1 MVTERDAWRV
11 LLLSLGFFL
20 GAQVAI
26 ASLGVILW
34 AMEANIRD
42 FLRLDWLLVVNV
54 LLTTIAL
61 LTPVFSQGRRKR
73 WMWRQALRWRPLPW
87 WIALEV
93 TFATLALN
101 LAVSQ
106 GILWVL
112 SMPFFQQARESSY
125 GELLEAIAH
134 HQGMPLLLVAAVM
147 LQALPE
153 ELTFRG
159 VVQQGLER
167 RLSPSVAIG
176 LTSLFFALF
185 HLNPLQALSVLPTS
199 LFWGWVVFRT
209 QSIIPTVVAHALQ
222 NGLTAMALSFPSLAG
237 QGDGSPLA
245 QPPNWLAALVGFLL
259 WLGLTWH
266 LVRRFSVPKEGG
278 EHGAR
283 ESVTFTSHQTG
294 VTDGGDG
301 GGSLGVDERS
311 GLTS

>member
-34 AMEANIRD
+34 AMEMDIRE
-42 FLRLDWLLVVNV
+42 FLRLDWLLVLNV
-54 LLTTIAL
+54 LLTTVAL
-61 LTPVFSQGRRKR
+61 LTPIFVRGWQRR

-87 WIALEV
+87 RVALEV

-106 GILWVL
+106 GILWL
-112 SMPFFQQARESSY
+112 LNMPFLQRVQEGSY

-134 HQGMPLLLVAAVM
+134 HQGVPLVLVAAVM
-147 LQALPE
+147 LQAVPE
-153 ELTFRG
+153 EVTFRG

-167 RLSPSVAIG
+167 RYAPSVAIG

-199 LFWGWVVFRT
+199 LFWGWVAFRT
-209 QSIIPTVVAHALQ
+209 QSIIPTVIAHALQ
-222 NGLTAMALSFPSLAG
+222 NGLTALVLSLPSLSG

-245 QPPNWLAALVGFLL
+245 QPPNWLAAVVGFLL
-259 WLGLTWH
+259 WLTLTWH
-266 LVRRFSVPKEGG
+266 LTRRFSALKEGG

-283 ESVTFTSHQTG
+283 EGVISTSHQTG
-294 VTDGGDG
+294 VTDGSDG

-311 GLTS
+311 GLAS